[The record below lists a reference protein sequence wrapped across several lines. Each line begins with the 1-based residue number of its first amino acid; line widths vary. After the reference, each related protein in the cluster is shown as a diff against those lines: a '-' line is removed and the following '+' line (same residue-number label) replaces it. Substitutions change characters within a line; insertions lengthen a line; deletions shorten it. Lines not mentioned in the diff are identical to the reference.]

1 MTSPTLTQFF
11 RHQLAR
17 VFTDGRPEDAS
28 ALDYISDLLARFARP
43 QALYPFAAD
52 GRPLEHLVDLWSAY
66 RQALADPRLG
76 RARARLVLC
85 HVGEY
90 SLFMSG
96 LFRERLRR
104 RGELDYYLAQ
114 GASAYSH
121 CAGIEPLPP
130 RRRLFQRLHR
140 DFRAVSSSLDR
151 LRQRHWPLADSL
163 WLNRQG
169 PAQALQSSFWH

>member
-1 MTSPTLTQFF
+1 MTSPTLAQFF
-11 RHQLAR
+11 RHQLVR
-17 VFTDGRPEDAS
+17 VLAEGRPEDAP

-43 QALYPFAAD
+43 QALHPFTAE

-66 RQALADPRLG
+66 RAALADPRQG

-90 SLFMSG
+90 ALFMSG

-104 RGELDYYLAQ
+104 RGELDYYLDQ

-130 RRRLFQRLHR
+130 RRRLFQHLHR
-140 DFRAVSSSLDR
+140 DFREVSSSLNH
-151 LRQRHWPLADSL
+151 LRQRHWPLTDSP

-169 PAQALQSSFWH
+169 PGPALQSSFWH